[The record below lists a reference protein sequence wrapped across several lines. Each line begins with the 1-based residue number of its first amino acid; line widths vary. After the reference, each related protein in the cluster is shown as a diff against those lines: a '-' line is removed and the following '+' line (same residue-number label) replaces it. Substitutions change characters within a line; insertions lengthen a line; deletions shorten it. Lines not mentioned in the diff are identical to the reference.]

1 VAAAACGAGDF
12 DLSLFEMLKFAN
24 ARVSEVRRGVHAMS
38 GFGRGGPWDRDPRDG
53 DPRNR
58 EGRGG
63 RSRTRPGPGH
73 WGGGA
78 GPGGAWGGFWP
89 GGPGG
94 PDPARGTPKAA
105 RGDVR
110 AAILALLREGP
121 RNGYQIMADIR
132 ERSGGAWRPSPG
144 AVYPAL
150 SALADEGLIAG
161 EESGGRRTFSLTEAG
176 QAYVAEHPDK
186 ARGAWESEEQQ
197 EAWQVPGLFTEAARL
212 GGGIVQIARVG
223 TPEQVRAAERLLE
236 ETRRGLYRILAEDAD
251 PDADDDAETD
261 ETDDQ
266 DM

>member
-12 DLSLFEMLKFAN
+12 DFSLLEMLKFAN
-24 ARVSEVRRGVHAMS
+24 DRVSEVRRGVNAMS
-38 GFGRGGPWDRDPRDG
+38 GFGRGGPWDRDPRD
-53 DPRNR
+53 R

-78 GPGGAWGGFWP
+78 GAGGGWGGFWP

-121 RNGYQIMADIR
+121 SNGYQIMSDIR

-161 EESGGRRTFSLTEAG
+161 EESGGRRTFSLTDAG
-176 QAYVAEHPDK
+176 RAYVAEHPDK

-197 EAWQVPGLFTEAARL
+197 EAWQVPGLFSEAARL
-212 GGGIVQIARVG
+212 GGGIVQVARVG

-236 ETRRGLYRILAEDAD
+236 ETRRGLYRILADDD
-251 PDADDDAETD
+251 PDTDDADDAEADDA
-261 ETDDQ
+261 DQ